1 MKNNSRIMTLLALL
15 AVLAFPAGVVPVS
28 GQSVQQPATAPE
40 PQQGGDL
47 VRQLNL
53 TPEQREQI
61 RSIRQGNQA
70 ERAAV
75 NLRVRET
82 NQALDGALDSDTP
95 DEALVEQRVRDVA
108 AAQASA
114 MRLRILTEI
123 KVRRV
128 LTAEQRTILRS
139 LQRQALDLRRERR
152 LANPDE
158 RQQLKEERSRTLQNQ
173 RNGLGPLFPRRE
185 NQRRPRL

>member
-1 MKNNSRIMTLLALL
+1 MKHNHRIMTLLALL
-15 AVLAFPAGVVPVS
+15 AVLAFPAAVVPVA
-28 GQSVQQPATAPE
+28 GQDAQQPATAPE
-40 PQQGGDL
+40 PQHGGEL

-61 RSIRQGNQA
+61 RSIRQNNQA

-75 NLRVRET
+75 NQRLRET
-82 NQALDGALDSDTP
+82 NQALAAALDSDRP
-95 DEALVEQRVRDVA
+95 DEALIEQRVQDVA

-123 KVRRV
+123 KVRQV

-139 LQRQALDLRRERR
+139 LQRQALETQRDRR
-152 LANPDE
+152 LANPEE
-158 RQQLKEERSRTLQNQ
+158 RQKLRVERSLQNQ
-173 RNGLGPLFPRRE
+173 RNGVGPLLPRRV
-185 NQRRPRL
+185 NPRRTRL